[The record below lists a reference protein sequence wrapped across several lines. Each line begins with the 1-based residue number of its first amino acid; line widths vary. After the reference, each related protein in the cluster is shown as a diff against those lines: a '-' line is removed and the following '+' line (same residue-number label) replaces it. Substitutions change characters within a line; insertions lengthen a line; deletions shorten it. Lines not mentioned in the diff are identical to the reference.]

1 MQHNAEFVRL
11 VGDALN
17 ESKNMKPVRDRSP
30 LVAFF
35 AGFLFGPFGVGL
47 YLRSWG
53 DFIVSLGLVVLGTMM
68 TAGLG
73 APFFW
78 VLCGVWGAARAA
90 GPRNRADRN
99 GGAG

>member
-1 MQHNAEFVRL
+1 MNHNAEFVRV
-11 VGDALN
+11 VGHALK
-17 ESKNMKPVRDRSP
+17 ESRNMAAIRGRNP

-35 AGFLFGPFGVGL
+35 AGFLLGPFGVGL

-53 DFIVSLGLVVLGTMM
+53 DFVVSLGLVILGSIV

-78 VLCGVWGAARAA
+78 VLCGVWGATRAA
-90 GPRNRADRN
+90 GSKS
-99 GGAG
+99 